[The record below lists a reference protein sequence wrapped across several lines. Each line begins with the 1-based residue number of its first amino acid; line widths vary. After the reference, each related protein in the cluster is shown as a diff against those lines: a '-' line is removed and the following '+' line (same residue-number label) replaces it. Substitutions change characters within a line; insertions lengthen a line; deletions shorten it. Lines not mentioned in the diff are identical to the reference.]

1 MGRNSLYYIDVVK
14 NNLPSEKTNKV
25 KKQNKQ
31 INKIEPIKQNNLLEQ
46 KNKIQ
51 LWHQRM
57 GHINTI
63 SLQKTLGLQSNIGL
77 NKCEICIK
85 SKLTN

>member
-1 MGRNSLYYIDVVK
+1 VKNNLAYIYKNNQLFITGMGRNSLYYIDIVK
-14 NNLPSEKTNKV
+14 NNLPSKKTNKV

-31 INKIEPIKQNNLLEQ
+31 INKIKLIKQNNLLKQ

-57 GHINTI
+57 GHINNI
-63 SLQKTLGLQSNIGL
+63 SL
-77 NKCEICIK
+77 
-85 SKLTN
+85 